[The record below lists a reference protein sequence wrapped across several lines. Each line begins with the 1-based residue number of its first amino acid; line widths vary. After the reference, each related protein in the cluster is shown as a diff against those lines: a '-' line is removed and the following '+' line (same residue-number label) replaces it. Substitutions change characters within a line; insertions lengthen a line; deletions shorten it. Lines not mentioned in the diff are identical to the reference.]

1 MDSMVKVLEMAA
13 LPAKELASI
22 VKQGAILRLPY
33 LEGRLLQAREH
44 IKGFTE
50 QYGTTLHDLRAQ
62 GLPEN
67 AGYAMH
73 EDFIAWEYWSDVL
86 QETEIVVKN
95 VKALLEKLE
104 EAGDVR

>member
-13 LPAKELASI
+13 LPAEELARI

-50 QYGTTLHDLRAQ
+50 QYETTLHDLRAQ

-73 EDFIAWEYWSDVL
+73 EDFIEWEYWSDVL
-86 QETEIVVKN
+86 QETESIVKN